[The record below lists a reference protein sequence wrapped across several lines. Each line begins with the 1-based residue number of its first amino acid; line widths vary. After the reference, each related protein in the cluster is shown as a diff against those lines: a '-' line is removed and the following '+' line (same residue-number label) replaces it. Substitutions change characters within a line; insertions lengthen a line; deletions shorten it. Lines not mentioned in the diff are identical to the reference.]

1 MSLRMKSAALA
12 ALLVLGSLGLSAMP
26 AHASASGGVVHG
38 TGDFLDDWDDEG
50 PISQSAYAYSNVAAM
65 WQAILWAD
73 GRLSSTADIDCRF
86 GPGTHSA
93 TVAWQKGNYL
103 AGDGIVGE
111 NTLFVASLSLSGSAG
126 SGNRITYDGAYGS
139 RYVTFTRVDNGRW
152 GMYVGNELKTLW
164 YNDATFS
171 ACS

>member
-12 ALLVLGSLGLSAMP
+12 TLLVLGSLGLSAMP

-38 TGDFLDDWDDEG
+38 TGDWRDDWSDEG
-50 PISQSAYAYSNVAAM
+50 DLSQSAYAHSNVAAM

-73 GRLSSTADIDCRF
+73 GRLSSTADIDCIF
-86 GPGTHSA
+86 GPTTHTA
-93 TVAWQKGNYL
+93 TRVWQQDRRL
-103 AGDGIVGE
+103 EDDGIVGK
-111 NTLFVASLSLSGSAG
+111 NTFSAASRNLSGASG
-126 SGNRITYDGAYGS
+126 SGNQIVYHGAYGG

-152 GMYVGNELKTLW
+152 GMYIGSELKTLW